1 MRPPSASMDRASW
14 LTWRIAGW
22 AIVVAVLS
30 VFILANAHLA
40 YLAFG
45 SQPHCAQQH
54 APSTTGKTVYRAAS
68 PAC

>member
-1 MRPPSASMDRASW
+1 MDRASW

-40 YLAFG
+40 YVAFG
-45 SQPHCAQQH
+45 SQPDCSLEHDPGSA
-54 APSTTGKTVYRAAS
+54 GKTTYRAAS